1 MEKNQVK
8 LGMIV
13 RVNYGPCGRVVE
25 IDNEKDFYPY
35 KVRYSG
41 GLAEWASAYQMEEV
55 LDAPEEVLDAPEEIL
70 DAPEEILDA
79 PEESVRAICNNTA
92 KPRRPFKRGDR
103 VQYVPRGWVS
113 YDEEPTP
120 YQEYAVYDDED
131 SDGWVAIDG
140 VTTNYFNTVMFFD
153 LKLID

>member
-13 RVNYGPCGRVVE
+13 RVDYGPCGRVVE

-41 GLAEWASAYQMEEV
+41 GLAEWASAYQMEE
-55 LDAPEEVLDAPEEIL
+55 IL

-79 PEESVRAICNNTA
+79 PEEVLDAPEESVRASCNNTA

-120 YQEYAVYDDED
+120 YQEYAVYDDEN

-140 VTTNYFNTVMFFD
+140 VTTSYFNTVMFFD

>member
-1 MEKNQVK
+1 MDDPLSTLPRIPKQQILAMTNQVK

-13 RVNYGPCGRVVE
+13 RVNGGPCGRVVE
-25 IDNEKDFYPY
+25 IDNERSSYPY

-41 GLAEWASAYQMEEV
+41 GLAEWASANQ
-55 LDAPEEVLDAPEEIL
+55 L
-70 DAPEEILDA
+70 EEILDA
-79 PEESVRAICNNTA
+79 PEESVRAGCTNAA

-103 VQYVPRGWVS
+103 VQFVPRGWVS
-113 YDEEPTP
+113 YDDEPTP

-140 VTTNYFNTVMFFD
+140 VTVNYFNTVMFFD

>member
-1 MEKNQVK
+1 MEKNQIK

-13 RVNYGPCGRVVE
+13 RVDSGPCGRVVE
-25 IDNEKDFYPY
+25 INNERSSYPY

-41 GLAEWASAYQMEEV
+41 GLAEWASANQM
-55 LDAPEEVLDAPEEIL
+55 
-70 DAPEEILDA
+70 EEILDA
-79 PEESVRAICNNTA
+79 PEESVRAGCTNAA

-113 YDEEPTP
+113 YDDEPTP

-140 VTTNYFNTVMFFD
+140 VTVNYFNTVMFFD

>member
-1 MEKNQVK
+1 MTNQVK

-13 RVNYGPCGRVVE
+13 RVNGGPCGRVVE
-25 IDNEKDFYPY
+25 IDNERSSYPY

-41 GLAEWASAYQMEEV
+41 GLAEWASANQM
-55 LDAPEEVLDAPEEIL
+55 
-70 DAPEEILDA
+70 EEILDA
-79 PEESVRAICNNTA
+79 PEESVRAGCTNAA

-103 VQYVPRGWVS
+103 VQFVPRGWVS

-140 VTTNYFNTVMFFD
+140 VTVNYFNTVMFFD

>member
-1 MEKNQVK
+1 MEKNQIK

-13 RVNYGPCGRVVE
+13 RVDYGPCGRVVE

-35 KVRYSG
+35 KVCYSG

-55 LDAPEEVLDAPEEIL
+55 LDAPEE
-70 DAPEEILDA
+70 
-79 PEESVRAICNNTA
+79 SVRASCTNAA

-103 VQYVPRGWVS
+103 VQFVPRGWVS
-113 YDEEPTP
+113 YDDEPTP

-140 VTTNYFNTVMFFD
+140 VTVNYFNTVMFFD

>member
-1 MEKNQVK
+1 MKNKAK

-13 RVNYGPCGRVVE
+13 RVNGGPCGRVVE
-25 IDNEKDFYPY
+25 IDNERSSYPY

-41 GLAEWASAYQMEEV
+41 GLAEWASANQM
-55 LDAPEEVLDAPEEIL
+55 
-70 DAPEEILDA
+70 EEILDA
-79 PEESVRAICNNTA
+79 PEESVRAGCTSAA

-140 VTTNYFNTVMFFD
+140 VTINYFNTVMFFD

>member
-1 MEKNQVK
+1 MEKNQFK

-13 RVNYGPCGRVVE
+13 RVNGGPCGRVVE
-25 IDNEKDFYPY
+25 IDNERSSYPY

-41 GLAEWASAYQMEEV
+41 GLAEWASANQM
-55 LDAPEEVLDAPEEIL
+55 
-70 DAPEEILDA
+70 EEILDA
-79 PEESVRAICNNTA
+79 PEESVRAGCTNAA

-103 VQYVPRGWVS
+103 VQFVPRGWVS
-113 YDEEPTP
+113 YDEEPIP

>member
-1 MEKNQVK
+1 MKKNQVK

-13 RVNYGPCGRVVE
+13 RVDYGPCGRVVE

-41 GLAEWASAYQMEEV
+41 GLAEWASAYQMDEVLDAPEEV
-55 LDAPEEVLDAPEEIL
+55 LDAPEEVLDAPEE
-70 DAPEEILDA
+70 
-79 PEESVRAICNNTA
+79 SVRASCNNTA

-120 YQEYAVYDDED
+120 YQEYAVYDDEN

-140 VTTNYFNTVMFFD
+140 VTTSYFNTVMFFD

>member
-13 RVNYGPCGRVVE
+13 RVDYGPCGRVVE

-41 GLAEWASAYQMEEV
+41 GLAEWASAYQMEEILDVPEEV
-55 LDAPEEVLDAPEEIL
+55 LDVPEEVLDAPEE
-70 DAPEEILDA
+70 
-79 PEESVRAICNNTA
+79 SVRASCNNTA

-103 VQYVPRGWVS
+103 VQYIPRGWVS

-140 VTTNYFNTVMFFD
+140 VTTSYFNTVMFFD

>member
-1 MEKNQVK
+1 MTNEVK

-13 RVNYGPCGRVVE
+13 RVNGGPCGRVVE
-25 IDNEKDFYPY
+25 IDNERSSYPY

-41 GLAEWASAYQMEEV
+41 GLAEWASANQM
-55 LDAPEEVLDAPEEIL
+55 
-70 DAPEEILDA
+70 EEILDA
-79 PEESVRAICNNTA
+79 PEESVRAGCTNAA

-140 VTTNYFNTVMFFD
+140 VTVNYFNTVMFFD

>member
-13 RVNYGPCGRVVE
+13 RVDGGPCGRVVE
-25 IDNEKDFYPY
+25 IDNERSSYPY

-41 GLAEWASAYQMEEV
+41 GLAEWASANQM
-55 LDAPEEVLDAPEEIL
+55 
-70 DAPEEILDA
+70 EEILDA
-79 PEESVRAICNNTA
+79 PEESVRAGCTNAA

-103 VQYVPRGWVS
+103 VQFVPRGWVS
-113 YDEEPTP
+113 YDDEPTP

-140 VTTNYFNTVMFFD
+140 VATNYFNTVMFFD

>member
-1 MEKNQVK
+1 MKNKVK

-13 RVNYGPCGRVVE
+13 RVDGGPCGRVVE
-25 IDNEKDFYPY
+25 IDNERSSYPY

-41 GLAEWASAYQMEEV
+41 GLAEWASANQM
-55 LDAPEEVLDAPEEIL
+55 
-70 DAPEEILDA
+70 EEILDA
-79 PEESVRAICNNTA
+79 PEESVRAGCTNAA

-140 VTTNYFNTVMFFD
+140 VTVNYFNTVMFFD
-153 LKLID
+153 LKLLAD

>member
-1 MEKNQVK
+1 MKNKVK

-13 RVNYGPCGRVVE
+13 RVDGGPCGRVVE
-25 IDNEKDFYPY
+25 IDNERSSYPY

-41 GLAEWASAYQMEEV
+41 GLAEWASANQM
-55 LDAPEEVLDAPEEIL
+55 
-70 DAPEEILDA
+70 EEILDA
-79 PEESVRAICNNTA
+79 PEESVRAGCTNAA

-103 VQYVPRGWVS
+103 VQFVPRGWVS

-140 VTTNYFNTVMFFD
+140 VTVNYFNTVMFFD

>member
-1 MEKNQVK
+1 MEKNQIK

-13 RVNYGPCGRVVE
+13 RVDGGPCGRVVE
-25 IDNEKDFYPY
+25 IDNERSSYPY

-41 GLAEWASAYQMEEV
+41 GLAEWASANQM
-55 LDAPEEVLDAPEEIL
+55 
-70 DAPEEILDA
+70 EEILDA
-79 PEESVRAICNNTA
+79 PEESVRAGCTNAAN
-92 KPRRPFKRGDR
+92 PRRPFKRGDR

-140 VTTNYFNTVMFFD
+140 VTVNYFNTVMFFD

>member
-1 MEKNQVK
+1 MEKNQIK

-13 RVNYGPCGRVVE
+13 RVDYGPCGRVVE

-41 GLAEWASAYQMEEV
+41 GLAEWASANQM
-55 LDAPEEVLDAPEEIL
+55 
-70 DAPEEILDA
+70 EEILDA
-79 PEESVRAICNNTA
+79 PEESVRASCTNAA

-103 VQYVPRGWVS
+103 VQFVPRGWVS
-113 YDEEPTP
+113 YDDEPTP

-140 VTTNYFNTVMFFD
+140 VTVNYFNTVMFFD

>member
-1 MEKNQVK
+1 MEKNQIK

-13 RVNYGPCGRVVE
+13 RVDGGPCGRVVE
-25 IDNEKDFYPY
+25 IDNERSSYPY

-41 GLAEWASAYQMEEV
+41 GLAEWASANQMEEV
-55 LDAPEEVLDAPEEIL
+55 LDAPEE
-70 DAPEEILDA
+70 
-79 PEESVRAICNNTA
+79 SVRAGCTNAA

-140 VTTNYFNTVMFFD
+140 VTVNYFNTVMFFD

>member
-1 MEKNQVK
+1 MEKNQIK

-13 RVNYGPCGRVVE
+13 RVDGGPCGRVVE
-25 IDNEKDFYPY
+25 IDNERSSYPY

-41 GLAEWASAYQMEEV
+41 GLAEWASANQM
-55 LDAPEEVLDAPEEIL
+55 
-70 DAPEEILDA
+70 EEILDA
-79 PEESVRAICNNTA
+79 PEESVRAGCTNAA

-140 VTTNYFNTVMFFD
+140 VTVNYFNTVMFFD
-153 LKLID
+153 LKLIN

>member
-1 MEKNQVK
+1 MTNEVK

-13 RVNYGPCGRVVE
+13 RVNGGPCGRVVE
-25 IDNEKDFYPY
+25 IDNERSSYPY

-41 GLAEWASAYQMEEV
+41 GLAEWASANQM
-55 LDAPEEVLDAPEEIL
+55 
-70 DAPEEILDA
+70 EEILDA
-79 PEESVRAICNNTA
+79 PEESVRAGCTNAA

-103 VQYVPRGWVS
+103 VQFVPRGWVS
-113 YDEEPTP
+113 YDDEPTP

-140 VTTNYFNTVMFFD
+140 VTVNYFNTVMFFD

>member
-1 MEKNQVK
+1 MKNQVK

-13 RVNYGPCGRVVE
+13 RVDGGPCGRVVE
-25 IDNEKDFYPY
+25 IDNERSSYPY

-41 GLAEWASAYQMEEV
+41 GLAEWASANQM
-55 LDAPEEVLDAPEEIL
+55 
-70 DAPEEILDA
+70 EEILDA
-79 PEESVRAICNNTA
+79 PEESVRAGCTNAA

-103 VQYVPRGWVS
+103 VQFVPRGWVS

-140 VTTNYFNTVMFFD
+140 VTVNYFNTVMFFD